1 MNNIEN
7 FFNYFAG
14 GGVTITM
21 TVMVMVVVLVFI
33 LMMMYLP
40 VLTRKIFPKFGYA
53 KYANYLPFDTV
64 YNDNSLSMTDG
75 SLVRVYRVAGLQTSL
90 QDDKT
95 KEKFLDLRAQLFN
108 QIRDPNVV
116 LRFYMIRDAADDNAK
131 YEFNQQTLQRIYDKW
146 KGQGLK
152 IFLNNYYIV
161 LSVAGNDARAKLNQ
175 YGNYV
180 ESILAAYKPKVLR
193 NDNLDNM
200 ATFIARILSPIS
212 KPVIKRAD
220 NNIANLTTVDDVE
233 FLKDGLVRYISG
245 ANQSFAAMLSF
256 KMSPDYLDEEF
267 FDTVSTIQTEMISMN
282 GFRIMGAA
290 DIQSTFRQK
299 RAVVDEKKQDST
311 EEQIFQAEG
320 AMDENVSGNQSLVN
334 YYPLFILFGK
344 TKEELKKYVDEFR
357 KIAASFGIAP
367 VVETFASK
375 VSWFAQIPGFD
386 VFPRSFKL
394 LSKTAAISIP
404 MSSQPRGIENSDW
417 GQGPLVVFPTAQGT
431 PYQFQFHVSDKP
443 AAVGHTLTIGP
454 TGGGKTTLF
463 SFLIAQSLR
472 HQKLKAFFFDR
483 NKGAEIFT
491 LAVGGKYITM
501 NGKEKNTASN
511 KVEESFLTHLNPL
524 KMPDSAAN
532 RAFLRRWFA
541 IISNQNDTQSADEI
555 ARAVSVNFDYL
566 ADKDRLLK
574 NLWESCF
581 SASGNM
587 RGALKKWID
596 PLQYGD
602 MFNEASDTLD
612 LNSRLTTFDFTDILQ
627 DEVLSPAVISYI
639 LHRINNITVSG
650 GNPSL
655 IMIDETAPMLENK
668 MFRDNFITGL
678 QEGRKNRQAY
688 MVAFQRANVLD
699 KLGIGDVVRG
709 QAQTVLFF
717 RNPAAD
723 ARDYEHWNLN
733 PLEMAF
739 IQGKAYPN
747 LKRAVL
753 LSRPVNGESVIL
765 NTELG
770 GLGNLLRLFESG
782 RSSVL
787 LAEELYKMYGS
798 NFVNEYLK
806 KQSALD

>member
-1 MNNIEN
+1 MMNNLN
-7 FFNYFAG
+7 DFFEYFAG
-14 GGVTITM
+14 GGFQITL
-21 TVMVMVVVLVFI
+21 TVLVVAVILVFLV
-33 LMMMYLP
+33 LMMYVP

-53 KYANYLPFDTV
+53 KYSNYLPFGTV
-64 YNDNSLSMTDG
+64 FNDNSMQLTDG
-75 SLVRVYRVAGLQTSL
+75 SLIRVYRVAGLQTSM
-90 QDDKT
+90 QDDAT

-116 LRFYMIRDAADDNAK
+116 LRFYMVRDAADENTN
-131 YEFNQQTLQRIYDKW
+131 YEFDQPTLQRIYDKW
-146 KGQGLK
+146 RGQGLK

-161 LSVAGNDARAKLNQ
+161 LSVGGTDARAKLNQ
-175 YGNYV
+175 YGNYI
-180 ESILAAYKPKVLR
+180 ESILAAYKPQVLK
-193 NDNLDNM
+193 NDSPDNM
-200 ATFIARILSPIS
+200 ARFFGRILSPIS
-212 KPVIKRAD
+212 KPAPKRAD
-220 NNIANLTTVDDVE
+220 NNIAKLTTVDDVE
-233 FLKDGLVRYISG
+233 FLRDGIVRYVSG
-245 ANQSFAAMLSF
+245 GNQSFAACVSF
-256 KMSPDYLDEEF
+256 KISPDYLDEEF
-267 FDTVSTIQTEMISMN
+267 FDTVSTIQTEMICMN
-282 GFRIMGAA
+282 GFHIMGAA
-290 DIQSTFRQK
+290 DVESTIRQK
-299 RAVVDEKKQDST
+299 RSTADDERRDST
-311 EEQIFQAEG
+311 ETQISEAQV
-320 AMDENVSGNQSLVN
+320 AMDENLSGNQSLVD
-334 YYPLFILFGK
+334 YYPLFVLFGASR
-344 TKEELKKYVDEFR
+344 EELQKYVDEFK
-357 KIAASFGIAP
+357 KISAQFGISP
-367 VVETFASK
+367 VVETFAAK

-394 LSKTAAISIP
+394 LSRAAAISIP
-404 MSSQPRGIENSDW
+404 MSTQPRGVENSDW
-417 GQGPLVVFPTAQGT
+417 GPGPLVVFPTAQGT

-472 HQKLKAFFFDR
+472 HPKLKAFFFDR

-491 LAVGGKYITM
+491 LSVGGKYITM
-501 NGKEKNTASN
+501 QGKEKNSDPMAQ
-511 KVEESFLTHLNPL
+511 SFLTRLNPL
-524 KMPDSAAN
+524 KMPDTATN

-541 IISNQNDTQSADEI
+541 IISGQSDAASADEI

-566 ADKDRLLK
+566 SDKDRLLK

-581 SASGNM
+581 SSSGNM
-587 RGALKKWID
+587 RSALKKWVD

-612 LNSRLTTFDFTDILQ
+612 LHSRLTTFDFTDILQ

-699 KLGIGDVVRG
+699 KLGVGDVVRG
-709 QAQTVLFF
+709 QAQTVMFF

-723 ARDYEHWNLN
+723 ASDYAHWNLN

-787 LAEELYKMYGS
+787 LAEELYKMYGN

-806 KQSALD
+806 KQGAAD

>member
-1 MNNIEN
+1 MNTING
-7 FFNYFAG
+7 FFDYFAG
-14 GGVTITM
+14 SGFPITLTIL
-21 TVMVMVVVLVFI
+21 VMVVLFVFI
-33 LMMMYLP
+33 VLMMFVP
-40 VLTRKIFPKFGYA
+40 TLTRRIFPHFGYA
-53 KYANYLPFDTV
+53 KYSNYLPFGTV
-64 YNDNSLSMTDG
+64 YNDNSMSLTDG
-75 SLVRVYRVAGLQTSL
+75 GLVRAYRVAGVQTSM
-90 QDDKT
+90 QDDAT
-95 KEKFLDLRAQLFN
+95 KEKFLELRAQLFN

-116 LRFYMIRDAADDNAK
+116 LRFYMVRDAADENTD
-131 YEFNQQTLQRIYDKW
+131 YEFDQPTLQSIYNKW
-146 KGQGLK
+146 RGQGLK
-152 IFLNNYYIV
+152 IFLNSYYITI
-161 LSVAGNDARAKLNQ
+161 SVYGPNARERLNQ
-175 YGNYV
+175 YGNYI
-180 ESILAAYKPKVLR
+180 ESILAAYRPQVLR
-193 NDNLDNM
+193 NDSSDNM
-200 ATFIARILSPIS
+200 ARFFGRILSPIS
-212 KPVIKRAD
+212 KPAPMRAD
-220 NNIANLTTVDDVE
+220 NNIANLTTVDDIE
-233 FLKDGLVRYISG
+233 FLRDGIVRYISG
-245 ANQSFAAMLSF
+245 GNQSFAACVSF
-256 KMSPDYLDEEF
+256 KISPDYLDEEF

-282 GFRIMGAA
+282 GFRIMGNA
-290 DIQSTFRQK
+290 DIESTIRQ
-299 RAVVDEKKQDST
+299 RRSTADENTTST
-311 EEQIFQAEG
+311 EEQISSAQS
-320 AMDENVSGNQSLVN
+320 AMDENISGNQSLIN
-334 YYPLFILFGK
+334 YYPLFVIFGATREDLQK
-344 TKEELKKYVDEFR
+344 SVAEFK
-357 KIAASFGIAP
+357 KIAAQFGISP
-367 VVETFASK
+367 IVETFASQ

-386 VFPRSFKL
+386 TFPRSFKL
-394 LSKTAAISIP
+394 LSRAAAISIP
-404 MSSQPRGIENSDW
+404 MSTQPRGVENSDW
-417 GQGPLVVFPTAQGT
+417 GPGPLVVFPTAQGT

-443 AAVGHTLTIGP
+443 AAVAHTLTIGP

-472 HQKLKAFFFDR
+472 HPKLKAFFFDR

-501 NGKEKNTASN
+501 QGKEKNTDPMAQN
-511 KVEESFLTHLNPL
+511 FLTRLNPL
-524 KMPDSAAN
+524 KMPDTAAN

-541 IISNQNDTQSADEI
+541 IISGQNDAASADEI

-566 ADKDRLLK
+566 SDQDKLLK

-581 SASGNM
+581 SSSGNM
-587 RGALKKWID
+587 RPALKKWID

-602 MFNEASDTLD
+602 MFNDTSDTLD
-612 LNSRLTTFDFTDILQ
+612 LQARLTTFDFTDILQ
-627 DEVLSPAVISYI
+627 DETLAPAVISYI

-668 MFRDNFITGL
+668 MFRDSFIAGL

-688 MVAFQRANVLD
+688 MAAFQRANVLD

-723 ARDYEHWNLN
+723 SNDYAHWNLN

-747 LKRAVL
+747 LKRALL
-753 LSRPVNGESVIL
+753 LSRPVTGESVIL

-787 LAEELYKMYGS
+787 LAEELYKMYGN

-806 KQSALD
+806 KQGAAE

>member
-1 MNNIEN
+1 MIEWDR
-7 FFNYFAG
+7 FFDYFAG
-14 GGVTITM
+14 SGF
-21 TVMVMVVVLVFI
+21 VVSLAVIVIAVLFLFVFMLI
-33 LMMMYLP
+33 YVP
-40 VLTRKIFPKFGYA
+40 TLTKKIFPRFGYA
-53 KYANYLPFDTV
+53 RYSAYLPFKSV
-64 YNDNSLSMTDG
+64 QKNNSMQLTSG
-75 SLVRVYRVAGLQTSL
+75 GLVRVYRVAGVQTSM
-90 QDDKT
+90 QDEQT
-95 KEKFLDLRAQLFN
+95 KAKFLDLRTHLFN
-108 QIRDPNVV
+108 QINDPYAI
-116 LRFYMIRDAADDNAK
+116 LRFYTIRDAADENTD
-131 YEFNQQTLQRIYDKW
+131 YEFGQPVLQRIYDKW
-146 KGQGLK
+146 QSQGLK
-152 IFLNNYYIV
+152 IFLNNFYIV
-161 LSVAGNDARAKLNQ
+161 LSVYGPDAQAKLDQ
-175 YGNYV
+175 YGNYI
-180 ESILAAYKPKVLR
+180 ESILAAYKPQLLK
-193 NDNLDNM
+193 NDSKDNM
-200 ATFIARILSPIS
+200 ARFLGRILSPIT
-212 KPVIKRAD
+212 KPAPKYAD
-220 NNIANLTTVDDVE
+220 DNIANMVTVDDVE
-233 FLKDGLVRYISG
+233 FMKDGIVRYSSG
-245 ANQSFAAMLSF
+245 AQQSFAAMLSF
-256 KMSPDYLDEEF
+256 KTAPDYLDEEF
-267 FDTVSTIQTEMISMN
+267 FDTVSTIQTEMICMN
-282 GFRIMGAA
+282 AFRIMGAS
-290 DIQSTFRQK
+290 DVESTIRQR
-299 RAVVDEKKQDST
+299 RATADEKKAST
-311 EEQIFQAEG
+311 EEQISVMQT
-320 AMDENVSGNQSLVN
+320 AMDENISGNQTLVN
-334 YYPLFILFGK
+334 YYPLFVLFGATRDDLQK
-344 TKEELKKYVDEFR
+344 SIDEFK
-357 KIAASFGIAP
+357 KIAASFGVPPI
-367 VVETFASK
+367 VETFASK

-386 VFPRSFKL
+386 VFPRTFKM
-394 LSKTAAISIP
+394 LSRTAAISIT
-404 MSSQPRGIENSDW
+404 MSSQPRGVENSDW
-417 GQGPLVVFPTAQGT
+417 GPGPLVVFPTAQGT

-443 AAVGHTLTIGP
+443 VAVGHTMTIGP

-472 HQKLKAFFFDR
+472 HKKLKAFFFDR

-491 LAVGGKYITM
+491 LAVGGKYVTM
-501 NGKEKNTASN
+501 QGKEKKEDAI
-511 KVEESFLTHLNPL
+511 EQSFLARLNPL

-541 IISNQNDTQSADEI
+541 IISGQTDTQSADEI

-566 ADKDRLLK
+566 SDKDRLLK

-581 SASGNM
+581 SSNGNM
-587 RGALKKWID
+587 RPALKKWVD

-602 MFNEASDTLD
+602 MFNDVSDTLD
-612 LNSRLTTFDFTDILQ
+612 LHSRLTTFDFTDILQ

-668 MFRDNFITGL
+668 MFRDNFIAGL

-723 ARDYEHWNLN
+723 AKDYANWNLN

-770 GLGNLLRLFESG
+770 GLGNMLRLFESG

-787 LAEELYKMYGS
+787 LAEELYSMYGTE
-798 NFVNEYLK
+798 FVDQYLK
-806 KQSALD
+806 KQGALD

>member
-1 MNNIEN
+1 MMNIKD
-7 FFNYFAG
+7 FFEYFAG
-14 GGVTITM
+14 SGFPLTLTI
-21 TVMVMVVVLVFI
+21 MVMSVIFVFI
-33 LMMMYLP
+33 MLLIYVP
-40 VLTRKIFPKFGYA
+40 TLTRKIFPRFGYA
-53 KYANYLPFDTV
+53 KYASYLPFQTV
-64 YNDNSLSMTDG
+64 YNDNSMSLTDG
-75 SLVRVYRVAGLQTSL
+75 SLIRVYRVSGLQTSM

-116 LRFYMIRDAADDNAK
+116 MRFYMVRDAADENTD
-131 YEFNQQTLQRIYDKW
+131 YEFHQATLQKIYNKW
-146 KGQGLK
+146 RGQGLK
-152 IFLNNYYIV
+152 IFLNSYYIV
-161 LSVAGNDARAKLNQ
+161 LSVSGNDARAKLNQ
-175 YGNYV
+175 YGNYI
-180 ESILAAYKPKVLR
+180 ESILAAYKPTVLKNNSR
-193 NDNLDNM
+193 DNM
-200 ATFIARILSPIS
+200 ARFFGRILSPIS
-212 KPVIKRAD
+212 KPEPKFAD
-220 NNIANLTTVDDVE
+220 NNIAALTTVDDVD
-233 FLKDGLVRYISG
+233 FLKNGLVRYTSG
-245 ANQSFAAMLSF
+245 GNQSFAAMISF
-256 KMSPDYLDEEF
+256 KISPDYLDEEF
-267 FDTVSTIQTEMISMN
+267 FDTVSTIQTEMICMN
-282 GFRIMGAA
+282 AFHIMGNAQVETA
-290 DIQSTFRQK
+290 IKQRLSTVK
-299 RAVVDEKKQDST
+299 DETNST
-311 EEQIFQAEG
+311 EEQISQAQSV
-320 AMDENVSGNQSLVN
+320 MDENVSGNQTMVN
-334 YYPLFILFGK
+334 YYPLFVIFGA
-344 TKEELKKYVDEFR
+344 TQQDLEKYIDEFK
-357 KIAASFGIAP
+357 KISASFGISP
-367 VVETFASK
+367 IVETFASQ

-394 LSKTAAISIP
+394 LSRAAAVTIP
-404 MSSQPRGIENSDW
+404 MSTQPRGVENSDW

-443 AAVGHTLTIGP
+443 AAVAHTLTIGP

-472 HQKLKAFFFDR
+472 HPKLKAFFFDR

-491 LAVGGKYITM
+491 LATGGKYITM
-501 NGKEKNTASN
+501 QGKEKSTSAN
-511 KVEESFLTHLNPL
+511 KVEQSFLTHLNPL
-524 KMPDSAAN
+524 KMPDSVAN
-532 RAFLRRWFA
+532 RAFLRRWFS
-541 IISNQNDTQSADEI
+541 IISGQNDAISADEI

-566 ADKDRLLK
+566 SDNDRLLK

-581 SASGNM
+581 SSSGNM
-587 RGALKKWID
+587 RSALKKWVD

-602 MFNEASDTLD
+602 IFNETSDTLD
-612 LNSRLTTFDFTDILQ
+612 LQSRLTTFDFTEILQ
-627 DEVLSPAVISYI
+627 DEVLAPAVISYI

-668 MFRDNFITGL
+668 MFRDNFIAGL

-688 MVAFQRANVLD
+688 MAAFQRANVLD

-723 ARDYEHWNLN
+723 ANDYAHWNLN

-747 LKRAVL
+747 LKRALL
-753 LSRPVNGESVIL
+753 LSRPVTGESVIL

-787 LAEELYKMYGS
+787 LAEELYKMYGN
-798 NFVNEYLK
+798 NFVDEYLK
-806 KQSALD
+806 KQGSFE

>member
-1 MNNIEN
+1 MMNKLND
-7 FFNYFAG
+7 FFEYFAG
-14 GGVTITM
+14 GGFQITL
-21 TVMVMVVVLVFI
+21 TVLVVAVILVFLV
-33 LMMMYLP
+33 LMMYVP

-53 KYANYLPFDTV
+53 KYSNYLPFGTV
-64 YNDNSLSMTDG
+64 FNDNSMQLTDG
-75 SLVRVYRVAGLQTSL
+75 SLIRVYRVAGLQTSM
-90 QDDKT
+90 QDDAT

-116 LRFYMIRDAADDNAK
+116 LRFYMVRDAADENTN
-131 YEFNQQTLQRIYDKW
+131 YEFDQPTLQRIYDKW
-146 KGQGLK
+146 RGQGLK

-161 LSVAGNDARAKLNQ
+161 LSVGGTDARAKLNQ
-175 YGNYV
+175 YGNYI
-180 ESILAAYKPKVLR
+180 ESILAAYKPQVLK
-193 NDNLDNM
+193 NDSPDNM
-200 ATFIARILSPIS
+200 ARFFGRILSPIS
-212 KPVIKRAD
+212 KPVPKRAD
-220 NNIANLTTVDDVE
+220 NNIAKLTTVDDVE
-233 FLKDGLVRYISG
+233 FLRDGIVRYVSG
-245 ANQSFAAMLSF
+245 GNQSFAACVSF
-256 KMSPDYLDEEF
+256 KISPDYLDEEF
-267 FDTVSTIQTEMISMN
+267 FDTVSTIQTEMICMN
-282 GFRIMGAA
+282 GFHIMGAA
-290 DIQSTFRQK
+290 DVESTIRQK
-299 RAVVDEKKQDST
+299 RSTADDERRDST
-311 EEQIFQAEG
+311 ETQISEAQV
-320 AMDENVSGNQSLVN
+320 AMDENLSGNQSLVD
-334 YYPLFILFGK
+334 YYPLFVLFGASR
-344 TKEELKKYVDEFR
+344 EELQKYVDEFK
-357 KIAASFGIAP
+357 KIAAQFGISP
-367 VVETFASK
+367 VVETFAAK

-394 LSKTAAISIP
+394 LSRAAAISIP
-404 MSSQPRGIENSDW
+404 MSTQPRGVENSDW
-417 GQGPLVVFPTAQGT
+417 GPGPLVVFPTAQGT

-472 HQKLKAFFFDR
+472 HPKLKAFFFDR

-491 LAVGGKYITM
+491 LSVGGKYITM
-501 NGKEKNTASN
+501 QGKEKNSDPMAQ
-511 KVEESFLTHLNPL
+511 SFLTRLNPL
-524 KMPDSAAN
+524 KMPDTATN

-541 IISNQNDTQSADEI
+541 IISGQSDAASADEI

-566 ADKDRLLK
+566 SDKDRLLK

-581 SASGNM
+581 SSSGNM
-587 RGALKKWID
+587 RSALKKWVD

-612 LNSRLTTFDFTDILQ
+612 LHSRLTTFDFTDILQ

-699 KLGIGDVVRG
+699 KLGVGDVVRG
-709 QAQTVLFF
+709 QAQTVMFF

-723 ARDYEHWNLN
+723 ASDYAHWNLN

-787 LAEELYKMYGS
+787 LAEELYKMYGN

-806 KQSALD
+806 KQGAAD

>member
-1 MNNIEN
+1 MNG
-7 FFNYFAG
+7 FFEYFAG
-14 GGVTITM
+14 SGFPITTIIL
-21 TVMVMVVVLVFI
+21 VMAVVFIFVVL
-33 LMMMYLP
+33 MMYMP
-40 VLTRKIFPKFGYA
+40 VLTRYIFPQFGY
-53 KYANYLPFDTV
+53 KRYSRYLPFKTV
-64 YNDNSLSMTDG
+64 YTDNSLELSDR
-75 SLVRVYRVAGLQTSL
+75 SLLRVYHVSGVQTSM
-90 QDDKT
+90 QDAST
-95 KEKFLDLRAQLFN
+95 REKFLELRAQLFN

-116 LRFYMIRDAADDNAK
+116 MRFFMTRDAAGENTD
-131 YEFNQQTLQRIYDKW
+131 YEFDQPVLQKIYDKW
-146 KGQGLK
+146 RAQGLR
-152 IFLNNYYIV
+152 IFTNNYYIV
-161 LSVAGNDARAKLNQ
+161 LQVSGASARDKLNQ
-175 YGNYV
+175 YGNYL
-180 ESILAAYKPKVLR
+180 ESILAAYQPKLLK
-193 NDNLDNM
+193 NDSAQNM
-200 ATFIARILSPIS
+200 AKFFGRILSPIT
-212 KPVIKRAD
+212 KPSPAVCD
-220 NNIANLTTVDDVE
+220 NNIADLTTVDDVE
-233 FLKDGLVRYISG
+233 FLPDGVVRYISG
-245 ANQSFAAMLSF
+245 GTQSFAAMLSF
-256 KMSPDYLDEEF
+256 RVSPDYLDEEF
-267 FDTVSTIQTEMISMN
+267 FNTVSTIQTEMICMN
-282 GFRIMGAA
+282 AFRVMGAA
-290 DIQSTFRQK
+290 DVEATLRQRQSSADENEVSTIQ
-299 RAVVDEKKQDST
+299 
-311 EEQIFQAEG
+311 QISDAQN
-320 AMDENVSGNQSLVN
+320 AMDENVTGNQSLVN
-334 YYPLFILFGK
+334 YYPLFIVFGK
-344 TKEELKKYVDEFR
+344 SRDELNKYVDEFK
-357 KIAASFGIAP
+357 KISASFGISP
-367 VVETFASK
+367 ICETYAAR

-394 LSKTAAISIP
+394 LSRTAAISIP
-404 MSSQPRGIENSDW
+404 MSTQPRGVANSDW
-417 GQGPLVVFPTAQGT
+417 GPGPLVVFPTAQGT

-443 AAVGHTLTIGP
+443 AAVAHTLTIGP

-472 HQKLKAFFFDR
+472 HPKLKAFFFDR

-491 LAVGGKYITM
+491 LSVGGKYITM
-501 NGKEKNTASN
+501 QGKEKNAIEN
-511 KVEESFLTHLNPL
+511 SFLTHLNPL

-541 IISNQNDTQSADEI
+541 IITGQSDAYSADEI

-566 ADKDRLLK
+566 PEQDRILK
-574 NLWESCF
+574 NLWKSCF
-581 SASGNM
+581 SSNGNM
-587 RGALKKWID
+587 RSALKKWID

-602 MFNEASDTLD
+602 IFNETSDTLD
-612 LNSRLTTFDFTDILQ
+612 LQSRLTTFDFTEILQ
-627 DEVLSPAVISYI
+627 DETLAPAVISYI

-723 ARDYEHWNLN
+723 ESDYQYWNLN

-753 LSRPVNGESVIL
+753 LSRPVTGESVIL

-787 LAEELYKMYGS
+787 LAEELYKQYGN
-798 NFVNEYLK
+798 NFVSEYLK
-806 KQSALD
+806 KQGADE

>member
-1 MNNIEN
+1 MMNNLN
-7 FFNYFAG
+7 DFFEYFAG
-14 GGVTITM
+14 GGFQITL
-21 TVMVMVVVLVFI
+21 TVLVVAVILVFLV
-33 LMMMYLP
+33 LMMYVP

-53 KYANYLPFDTV
+53 KYSNYLPFGTV
-64 YNDNSLSMTDG
+64 FNDNSMQLTDG
-75 SLVRVYRVAGLQTSL
+75 SLIRVYRVAGLQTSM
-90 QDDKT
+90 QDDAT

-116 LRFYMIRDAADDNAK
+116 LRFYMVRDAADENTN
-131 YEFNQQTLQRIYDKW
+131 YEFDQPTLQRIYDKW
-146 KGQGLK
+146 RGQGLK

-161 LSVAGNDARAKLNQ
+161 LSVGGTDARAKLNQ
-175 YGNYV
+175 YGNYI
-180 ESILAAYKPKVLR
+180 ESILAAYKPQVLK
-193 NDNLDNM
+193 NDSADNM
-200 ATFIARILSPIS
+200 ARFFGRILSPIS
-212 KPVIKRAD
+212 KPVPKRAD
-220 NNIANLTTVDDVE
+220 NNIAKLTTVDDVE
-233 FLKDGLVRYISG
+233 FLRDGIVRYVSG
-245 ANQSFAAMLSF
+245 GNQSFAACVSF
-256 KMSPDYLDEEF
+256 KISPDYLDEEF
-267 FDTVSTIQTEMISMN
+267 FDTVSTIQTEMICMN
-282 GFRIMGAA
+282 GFHIMGAA
-290 DIQSTFRQK
+290 DVESTIRQK
-299 RAVVDEKKQDST
+299 RSTTDEEKAQST
-311 EEQIFQAEG
+311 ETQISEAQV
-320 AMDENVSGNQSLVN
+320 AMDENLSGNQSLVD
-334 YYPLFILFGK
+334 YYPLFVLFGASR
-344 TKEELKKYVDEFR
+344 EELQKYVDEFK
-357 KIAASFGIAP
+357 KIAAQFGISP
-367 VVETFASK
+367 VVETFAAK

-394 LSKTAAISIP
+394 LSRAAAISIP
-404 MSSQPRGIENSDW
+404 MSTQPRGVENSDW
-417 GQGPLVVFPTAQGT
+417 GPGPLVVFPTAQGT

-472 HQKLKAFFFDR
+472 HPKLKAFFFDR

-501 NGKEKNTASN
+501 QGKEKNSDPMAQ
-511 KVEESFLTHLNPL
+511 SFLTRLNPL
-524 KMPDSAAN
+524 KMPDTATN

-541 IISNQNDTQSADEI
+541 IISGQSDATSADEI

-566 ADKDRLLK
+566 SDKDRLLK

-581 SASGNM
+581 SSSGNM
-587 RGALKKWID
+587 RSALKKWVD

-612 LNSRLTTFDFTDILQ
+612 LHSRLTTFDFTDILQ

-699 KLGIGDVVRG
+699 KLGVGDVVRG
-709 QAQTVLFF
+709 QAQTVMFF

-723 ARDYEHWNLN
+723 ASDYAHWNLN

-787 LAEELYKMYGS
+787 LAEELYKMYGN

-806 KQSALD
+806 KQGAAD

>member
-1 MNNIEN
+1 MNG
-7 FFNYFAG
+7 FFEHFAG
-14 GGVTITM
+14 GEFPLTATI
-21 TVMVMVVVLVFI
+21 MVMAVIFVFI
-33 LMMMYLP
+33 VLMMYIP
-40 VLTRKIFPKFGYA
+40 VLTRRIFPKFGYTR
-53 KYANYLPFDTV
+53 YSQYLPFNTV
-64 YNDNSLSMTDG
+64 YTDNSMTLTDG
-75 SLVRVYRVAGLQTSL
+75 SIIRVYRVSGVQTSM
-90 QDDKT
+90 QDDDT
-95 KEKFLDLRAQLFN
+95 REKFLDLRAQLFN

-116 LRFYMIRDAADDNAK
+116 LRFYTVRDAVGENTN
-131 YEFNQQTLQRIYDKW
+131 YEFDQPVLQQIYNKW
-146 KGQGLK
+146 RAQGLR
-152 IFLNNYYIV
+152 IFTNNYYIV
-161 LSVAGNDARAKLNQ
+161 LSVGGANARDKLNQ
-175 YGNYV
+175 YGNYI
-180 ESILAAYKPKVLR
+180 ESVLAAYRPRVLR
-193 NDNLDNM
+193 NDSPDNM
-200 ATFIARILSPIS
+200 ARFFGRILSPIT
-212 KPVIKRAD
+212 KPAPAVCDQSIGDVA
-220 NNIANLTTVDDVE
+220 TVDDVD
-233 FLKDGLVRYISG
+233 FMRNGIIRYIG
-245 ANQSFAAMLSF
+245 DGRQSFAAAISF
-256 KMSPDYLDEEF
+256 KMSPDYLDEDF
-267 FDTVSTIQTEMISMN
+267 FNAVYTIQTEMICMN
-282 GFRIMGAA
+282 AFRIMGAA
-290 DIQSTFRQK
+290 DVEAALRQR
-299 RAVVDEKKQDST
+299 RATADEKT
-311 EEQIFQAEG
+311 ETATEQISAAES
-320 AMDENVSGNQSLVN
+320 AMDENISGNQNLVN
-334 YYPLFILFGK
+334 YYPLFLIFGA
-344 TKEELKKYVDEFR
+344 TVEELEKYIDEFN
-357 KIAASFGIAP
+357 KVAASFGVSPI
-367 VVETFASK
+367 VESFASK

-386 VFPRSFKL
+386 VFPRSFKM
-394 LSKTAAISIP
+394 LSRTAAVSIP
-404 MSSQPRGIENSDW
+404 MSSTPRGVANSDW
-417 GQGPLVVFPTAQGT
+417 GPGPLVIFPTAQGT

-443 AAVGHTLTIGP
+443 AAVAHTLTIGP

-491 LAVGGKYITM
+491 LAVGGKYVTM
-501 NGKEKNTASN
+501 MGKDKNN
-511 KVEESFLTHLNPL
+511 KVEDSFLTHLNPL
-524 KMPDSAAN
+524 KMPDTAAN

-541 IISNQNDTQSADEI
+541 MITGQTDANSADEI

-566 ADKDRLLK
+566 TEHDRLLK

-581 SASGNM
+581 SSAGNM
-587 RGALKKWID
+587 RPALKKWVD

-602 MFNEASDTLD
+602 IFNEDSDTLD
-612 LNSRLTTFDFTDILQ
+612 LNARLTTFDFTDILA
-627 DEVLSPAVISYI
+627 DETLAPAVISYI

-723 ARDYEHWNLN
+723 ASDYQYWNLN

-753 LSRPVNGESVIL
+753 LSRPVTGESVIL

-787 LAEELYKMYGS
+787 LAEELYAKYGN
-798 NFVNEYLK
+798 NFVAEYLK
-806 KQSALD
+806 KQGGGNI

>member
-1 MNNIEN
+1 MNN
-7 FFNYFAG
+7 FFEYFAG
-14 GGVTITM
+14 GEFTIT
-21 TVMVMVVVLVFI
+21 TTIMVMVVVFVFLG
-33 LMMMYLP
+33 LMMYVP
-40 VLTRKIFPKFGYA
+40 ALTRKIFPKFGYA
-53 KYANYLPFDTV
+53 KYANYLPFKTV
-64 YNDNSLSMTDG
+64 FSDNSIELTDG
-75 SLVRVYRVAGLQTSL
+75 ALIRAYRVQGVQTSM

-95 KEKFLDLRAQLFN
+95 KEKFLDLRTQLFN
-108 QIRDPNVV
+108 QIRDPGVT
-116 LRFYMIRDAADDNAK
+116 LRFYTVRDAIDENTN
-131 YEFNQQTLQRIYDKW
+131 YEFDQPTLQRIYDKW
-146 KGQGLK
+146 KSQGLR
-152 IFLNNYYIV
+152 IFLNNYYVVI
-161 LSVAGNDARAKLNQ
+161 SVAGGDARAKLNQ
-175 YGNYV
+175 YGNYI
-180 ESILAAYKPKVLR
+180 ESILAAYKPTVLK
-193 NDNLDNM
+193 NNTPDNM
-200 ATFIARILSPIS
+200 ARFFGRILSPIS
-212 KPVIKRAD
+212 KPQPKTCN
-220 NNIANLTTVDDVE
+220 NNINSLVTVDDVE
-233 FLKDGLVRYISG
+233 FLRDGVIRYVSG
-245 ANQSFAAMLSF
+245 GAQSFSAVLSF
-256 KMSPDYLDEEF
+256 KVSPDYLDEEF
-267 FDTVSTIQTEMISMN
+267 YDSVSTIQTEMICMN
-282 GFRIMGAA
+282 GFGIMGAA
-290 DIQSTFRQK
+290 DVEAVIRQRRST
-299 RAVVDEKKQDST
+299 ADEKVQKST
-311 EEQIFQAEG
+311 EEQIYAVES
-320 AMDENVSGNQSLVN
+320 AMDENISGNQTLVN
-334 YYPLFILFGK
+334 YYPMFLVFGA
-344 TKEELKKYVDEFR
+344 TMEELQKYVAEFK
-357 KIAASFGIAP
+357 KIAASFGISP

-375 VSWFAQIPGFD
+375 VAWFSQIPGFN

-394 LSKTAAISIP
+394 LSRTAAISIP
-404 MSSQPRGIENSDW
+404 MSSTPRGVANSDW
-417 GQGPLVVFPTAQGT
+417 GTGPLVIFPTAQGT

-443 AAVGHTLTIGP
+443 AAVAHTLTIGP

-472 HQKLKAFFFDR
+472 FPKLKAFFFDR

-501 NGKEKNTASN
+501 QGKEKNSDPMAN
-511 KVEESFLTHLNPL
+511 SFQTHLNPL

-532 RAFLRRWFA
+532 RAFLRRWFS
-541 IISNQNDTQSADEI
+541 IITGQNDAKSMDEI

-566 ADKDRLLK
+566 SDRDRMLD

-581 SASGNM
+581 SSAGNM
-587 RGALKKWID
+587 RPALKKWVD
-596 PLQYGD
+596 PLQYGY
-602 MFNEASDTLD
+602 MFNEKEDTLD
-612 LNSRLTTFDFTDILQ
+612 LQSRLTTFDFTEILQ
-627 DEVLSPAVISYI
+627 DETLSPAVISYI
-639 LHRINNITVSG
+639 LHRINTTTVSG

-668 MFRDNFITGL
+668 MFRDNFIAGL

-688 MVAFQRANVLD
+688 MAAFQRANVLD

-770 GLGNLLRLFESG
+770 GLGNMLRLFESG

-787 LAEELYKMYGS
+787 LAEELYKMYGN

-806 KQSALD
+806 KQGAAE

>member
-1 MNNIEN
+1 MMNNLN
-7 FFNYFAG
+7 DFFEYFAG
-14 GGVTITM
+14 GGFQITL
-21 TVMVMVVVLVFI
+21 TVLVVAVILVFLV
-33 LMMMYLP
+33 LMMYVP

-53 KYANYLPFDTV
+53 KYSNYLPFGTV
-64 YNDNSLSMTDG
+64 FNDNSMQLTDG
-75 SLVRVYRVAGLQTSL
+75 SLIRVYRVAGLQTSM
-90 QDDKT
+90 QDDVT

-116 LRFYMIRDAADDNAK
+116 LRFYMVRDAADENTN
-131 YEFNQQTLQRIYDKW
+131 YEFDQPTLQRIYDKW
-146 KGQGLK
+146 RGQGLK

-161 LSVAGNDARAKLNQ
+161 LSVGGTDARAKLNQ
-175 YGNYV
+175 YGNYI
-180 ESILAAYKPKVLR
+180 ESILAAYKPQVLK
-193 NDNLDNM
+193 NDSADNM
-200 ATFIARILSPIS
+200 ARFFGRILSPIS
-212 KPVIKRAD
+212 KPVPKRAD
-220 NNIANLTTVDDVE
+220 NNIAKLTTVDDVE
-233 FLKDGLVRYISG
+233 FLRDGIVRYVSG
-245 ANQSFAAMLSF
+245 GNQSFAACVSF
-256 KMSPDYLDEEF
+256 KISPDYLDEEF
-267 FDTVSTIQTEMISMN
+267 FDTVSTIQTEMICMN
-282 GFRIMGAA
+282 GFHIMGAA
-290 DIQSTFRQK
+290 DVESTIRQK
-299 RAVVDEKKQDST
+299 RSTTDEEKAQST
-311 EEQIFQAEG
+311 ETQISEAEV
-320 AMDENVSGNQSLVN
+320 AMDENLSGNQSLVD
-334 YYPLFILFGK
+334 YYPLFVLFGASR
-344 TKEELKKYVDEFR
+344 EELKKYVDEFK
-357 KIAASFGIAP
+357 KIAAQFGISP
-367 VVETFASK
+367 VVETFAAK

-394 LSKTAAISIP
+394 LSRAAAISIP
-404 MSSQPRGIENSDW
+404 MSTQPRGVENSDW
-417 GQGPLVVFPTAQGT
+417 GPGPLVVFPTAQGT

-472 HQKLKAFFFDR
+472 HPKLKAFFFDR

-491 LAVGGKYITM
+491 LSVGGKYITM
-501 NGKEKNTASN
+501 QGKEKNSDPMAQ
-511 KVEESFLTHLNPL
+511 SFLTRLNPL
-524 KMPDSAAN
+524 KMPDTATN

-541 IISNQNDTQSADEI
+541 IISGQSDAASADEI

-566 ADKDRLLK
+566 SDKDRLLK

-581 SASGNM
+581 SSSGNM
-587 RGALKKWID
+587 RSALKKWVD

-612 LNSRLTTFDFTDILQ
+612 LHSRLTTFDFTDILQ

-699 KLGIGDVVRG
+699 KLGVGDVVRG
-709 QAQTVLFF
+709 QAQTVMFF

-723 ARDYEHWNLN
+723 ASDYAHWNLN

-787 LAEELYKMYGS
+787 LAEELYKMYGN

-806 KQSALD
+806 KQGVAD

>member
-1 MNNIEN
+1 MIEKFSG
-7 FFNYFAG
+7 FFEYFAG
-14 GGVTITM
+14 SGFPITLM
-21 TVMVMVVVLVFI
+21 VLVLAVI
-33 LMMMYLP
+33 LVFLVLIIYIP
-40 VLTRKIFPKFGYA
+40 VLTRKVFPKFGYA
-53 KYANYLPFDTV
+53 KYSSYLPFNKV
-64 YNDNSLSMTDG
+64 YKDDSMQLTDG
-75 SLVRVYRVAGLQTSL
+75 SFIRVYRVSGVQTSM
-90 QDDKT
+90 QDEAT
-95 KEKFLDLRAQLFN
+95 KEKFLDLRTQLFN

-116 LRFYMIRDAADDNAK
+116 MRFYMIRDAADENTN
-131 YEFNQQTLQRIYDKW
+131 YEFDQPTLQRIYDKW
-146 KGQGLK
+146 RGQGLK

-161 LSVAGNDARAKLNQ
+161 LSVGGVDAREKLNQ
-175 YGNYV
+175 YGNHI
-180 ESILAAYKPKVLR
+180 ESILSAYKPVVLK
-193 NDNLDNM
+193 NDSSDNM
-200 ATFIARILSPIS
+200 ARFFGRILSPIS
-212 KPVIKRAD
+212 KPSPKRAD
-220 NNIANLTTVDDVE
+220 NNIAKLTTVDDVE
-233 FLKDGLVRYISG
+233 FLRDGIVRYISG
-245 ANQSFAAMLSF
+245 DEQSFSACLSF
-256 KMSPDYLDEEF
+256 KISPDYLDEEF
-267 FDTVSTIQTEMISMN
+267 FNSVSTIQTEMITMN
-282 GFRIMGAA
+282 GFHIMGAA
-290 DIQSTFRQK
+290 DVESTIRKK
-299 RAVVDEKKQDST
+299 RSTADEERRDST
-311 EEQIFQAEG
+311 ETQISEAQN
-320 AMDENVSGNQSLVN
+320 AMDENLSGNQSLVD
-334 YYPLFILFGK
+334 YYPLFVLFGATREDLQK
-344 TKEELKKYVDEFR
+344 SVDEFK
-357 KIAASFGIAP
+357 KIAAHFGVSP
-367 VVETFASK
+367 VVETFAAK
-375 VSWFAQIPGFD
+375 VSWFAQIPGFN

-394 LSKTAAISIP
+394 LSRAAAISIP
-404 MSSQPRGIENSDW
+404 MSTQPRGVENSDW
-417 GQGPLVVFPTAQGT
+417 GPGPLVVFPTAQGT

-472 HQKLKAFFFDR
+472 HPKLKAFFFDR

-491 LAVGGKYITM
+491 LAIGGKYITM
-501 NGKEKNTASN
+501 QGKEKNSDPMAQ
-511 KVEESFLTHLNPL
+511 SFLTHLNPL
-524 KMPDSAAN
+524 KMPDTAEN

-541 IISNQNDTQSADEI
+541 IVSGQGDVASADEI

-566 ADKDRLLK
+566 SDKDRMLK

-581 SASGNM
+581 SSSGNM
-587 RGALKKWID
+587 RAALKKWVD

-612 LNSRLTTFDFTDILQ
+612 LHSRLTTFDFTDILQ

-668 MFRDNFITGL
+668 MFRDNFIAGL

-699 KLGIGDVVRG
+699 KLGVGDVVRG
-709 QAQTVLFF
+709 QAQTVIFF

-723 ARDYEHWNLN
+723 ASDYAHWNLN

-787 LAEELYKMYGS
+787 LAEELYKSYGN
-798 NFVNEYLK
+798 NFIDEYLK
-806 KQSALD
+806 KQGALD

>member
-1 MNNIEN
+1 MMEN
-7 FFNYFAG
+7 LNDFFEYFAG
-14 GGVTITM
+14 GGFPITL
-21 TVMVMVVVLVFI
+21 VVLVLVSLCLFLV
-33 LMMMYLP
+33 LMMYVP
-40 VLTRKIFPKFGYA
+40 ALTRRVFPKFGYM
-53 KYANYLPFDTV
+53 KYSSYLPFGTV
-64 YNDNSLSMTDG
+64 FNDNSMQLTDG
-75 SLVRVYRVAGLQTSL
+75 SLIRVYHVAGLQTSM
-90 QDDKT
+90 QDDAT

-108 QIRDPNVV
+108 QIRDPSVV
-116 LRFYMIRDAADDNAK
+116 LRFYMVRDAADENTN
-131 YEFNQQTLQRIYDKW
+131 YEFDQPTLQRIYDKW
-146 KGQGLK
+146 RGQGLK
-152 IFLNNYYIV
+152 IFINNYYIV
-161 LSVAGNDARAKLNQ
+161 LSVGGIDARDKLNQ
-175 YGNYV
+175 YGNYI
-180 ESILAAYKPKVLR
+180 ESILAPYRPRVLK
-193 NDNLDNM
+193 NDSPDNM
-200 ATFIARILSPIS
+200 AKFFGRILSPIS
-212 KPVIKRAD
+212 KPAPKRAD
-220 NNIANLTTVDDVE
+220 NNIAKLTTVDDVE
-233 FLKDGLVRYISG
+233 FLRDGLIRYISG
-245 ANQSFAAMLSF
+245 GEQSFASCLSF
-256 KMSPDYLDEEF
+256 KISPDYLDEEF
-267 FDTVSTIQTEMISMN
+267 FDTVSTIQTEMITMN
-282 GFRIMGAA
+282 GFHIMKAA
-290 DIQSTFRQK
+290 DVKNTIRRKRST
-299 RAVVDEKKQDST
+299 AGEEKQEST
-311 EEQIFQAEG
+311 EEQIYSAQY
-320 AMDENVSGNQSLVN
+320 AMDENVSGNQSLVD
-334 YYPLFILFGK
+334 YYPLFILFGA
-344 TKEELKKYVDEFR
+344 TREELQKYIDEFK
-357 KIAASFGIAP
+357 KISAQFGISP

-394 LSKTAAISIP
+394 LSRAAAISVP
-404 MSSQPRGIENSDW
+404 MSSQPRGVENSDW
-417 GQGPLVVFPTAQGT
+417 GPGPLVVFPTAQGT

-472 HQKLKAFFFDR
+472 HPKLKAFFFDR

-491 LAVGGKYITM
+491 LAAGGKYVTM
-501 NGKEKNTASN
+501 HGKEKNTDPM
-511 KVEESFLTHLNPL
+511 EQTFLTHLNPL
-524 KMPDSAAN
+524 KMPDTAAN

-541 IISNQNDTQSADEI
+541 IISGQSDAASADEI

-566 ADKDRLLK
+566 SDKDKLLK

-581 SASGNM
+581 SSSGKM
-587 RGALKKWID
+587 RAALKKWVD

-602 MFNEASDTLD
+602 MFNETADTLD
-612 LNSRLTTFDFTDILQ
+612 LQSRLTTFDFTDILQ

-699 KLGIGDVVRG
+699 KLGVGDVVRG
-709 QAQTVLFF
+709 QAQTVMFF

-723 ARDYEHWNLN
+723 ASDYAHWNLN

-787 LAEELYKMYGS
+787 LAEELYKMYGN

-806 KQSALD
+806 KQGALD

>member
-1 MNNIEN
+1 MMNNLN
-7 FFNYFAG
+7 DFFEYFAG
-14 GGVTITM
+14 GGFQITL
-21 TVMVMVVVLVFI
+21 TVLVVAVILVFLV
-33 LMMMYLP
+33 LMMYVP

-53 KYANYLPFDTV
+53 KYSNYLPFGTV
-64 YNDNSLSMTDG
+64 FNDNSMQLTDG
-75 SLVRVYRVAGLQTSL
+75 SLIRVYRVAGLQTSM
-90 QDDKT
+90 QDDAT

-116 LRFYMIRDAADDNAK
+116 LRFYMVRDAADENTN
-131 YEFNQQTLQRIYDKW
+131 YEFDQPTLQRIYDKW
-146 KGQGLK
+146 RGQGLK

-161 LSVAGNDARAKLNQ
+161 LSVGGTDARAKLNQ
-175 YGNYV
+175 YGNYI
-180 ESILAAYKPKVLR
+180 ESILAAYKPQVLK
-193 NDNLDNM
+193 NDSPDNM
-200 ATFIARILSPIS
+200 ARFFGRILSPIS
-212 KPVIKRAD
+212 KPAPKRAD
-220 NNIANLTTVDDVE
+220 NNIAKLTTVDDVE
-233 FLKDGLVRYISG
+233 FLRDGIVRYVSG
-245 ANQSFAAMLSF
+245 GNQSFAACVSF
-256 KMSPDYLDEEF
+256 KISPDYLDEEF
-267 FDTVSTIQTEMISMN
+267 FDTVSTIQTEMICMN
-282 GFRIMGAA
+282 GLHIMGAA
-290 DIQSTFRQK
+290 DVESTIRQK
-299 RAVVDEKKQDST
+299 RSTADEERRDST
-311 EEQIFQAEG
+311 ETQISEAQS
-320 AMDENVSGNQSLVN
+320 AMDENLSGNQSLVD
-334 YYPLFILFGK
+334 YYPLFVLFGASR
-344 TKEELKKYVDEFR
+344 EELQKYVDEFK
-357 KIAASFGIAP
+357 KIAAQFGISP
-367 VVETFASK
+367 VVETFAAK

-394 LSKTAAISIP
+394 LSRAAAISIP
-404 MSSQPRGIENSDW
+404 MSTQPRGVENSDW
-417 GQGPLVVFPTAQGT
+417 GPGPLVVFPTAQGT

-472 HQKLKAFFFDR
+472 HPKLKAFFFDR

-491 LAVGGKYITM
+491 LSVGGKYITM
-501 NGKEKNTASN
+501 QGKEKNSDPMAQ
-511 KVEESFLTHLNPL
+511 SFLTRLNPL
-524 KMPDSAAN
+524 KMPDTATN

-541 IISNQNDTQSADEI
+541 IISGQSDAASADEI

-566 ADKDRLLK
+566 SDKDRLLK
-574 NLWESCF
+574 NLWKSCF
-581 SASGNM
+581 SSSGNM
-587 RGALKKWID
+587 RSALKKWVD

-612 LNSRLTTFDFTDILQ
+612 LHSRLTTFDFTDILQ

-699 KLGIGDVVRG
+699 KLGVGDVVRG
-709 QAQTVLFF
+709 QAQTVMFF

-723 ARDYEHWNLN
+723 ASDYAHWNLN

-787 LAEELYKMYGS
+787 LAEELYKMYGN

-806 KQSALD
+806 KQGAAD

>member
-1 MNNIEN
+1 MMNNLN
-7 FFNYFAG
+7 DFFEYFAG
-14 GGVTITM
+14 GGFQITL
-21 TVMVMVVVLVFI
+21 TVLVVAVILVFLV
-33 LMMMYLP
+33 LMMYVP

-53 KYANYLPFDTV
+53 KYSNYLPFGTV
-64 YNDNSLSMTDG
+64 FNDNSMQLTDG
-75 SLVRVYRVAGLQTSL
+75 SLIRVYRVAGLQTSM
-90 QDDKT
+90 QDDAT

-116 LRFYMIRDAADDNAK
+116 LRFYMVRDAADENTN
-131 YEFNQQTLQRIYDKW
+131 YEFDQPTLQRIYDKW
-146 KGQGLK
+146 RGQGLK

-161 LSVAGNDARAKLNQ
+161 LSVGGTDARAKLNQ
-175 YGNYV
+175 YGNYI
-180 ESILAAYKPKVLR
+180 ESILAAYKPQVLK
-193 NDNLDNM
+193 NDSADNM
-200 ATFIARILSPIS
+200 ARFFGRILSPIS
-212 KPVIKRAD
+212 KPVPKRAD
-220 NNIANLTTVDDVE
+220 NNIAKLTTVDDVE
-233 FLKDGLVRYISG
+233 FLRDGIVRYVSG
-245 ANQSFAAMLSF
+245 GNQSFAACVSF
-256 KMSPDYLDEEF
+256 KISPDYLDEEF
-267 FDTVSTIQTEMISMN
+267 FDTVSTIQTEMICMN
-282 GFRIMGAA
+282 GFHIMGAA
-290 DIQSTFRQK
+290 DVESTIRQK
-299 RAVVDEKKQDST
+299 RSTTDEEKAQST
-311 EEQIFQAEG
+311 ETQISEAQV
-320 AMDENVSGNQSLVN
+320 AMDENLSGNQSLVD
-334 YYPLFILFGK
+334 YYPLFVLFGASR
-344 TKEELKKYVDEFR
+344 EELQKYVDEFK
-357 KIAASFGIAP
+357 KIAAQFGISP
-367 VVETFASK
+367 VVETFAAK

-394 LSKTAAISIP
+394 LSRAAAISIP
-404 MSSQPRGIENSDW
+404 MSTQPRGVENSDW
-417 GQGPLVVFPTAQGT
+417 GPGPLVVFPTAQGT

-472 HQKLKAFFFDR
+472 HPKLKAFFFDR

-491 LAVGGKYITM
+491 LSVGGKYITM
-501 NGKEKNTASN
+501 QGKEKNSDPMAQ
-511 KVEESFLTHLNPL
+511 SFLTRLNPL
-524 KMPDSAAN
+524 KMPDTATN

-541 IISNQNDTQSADEI
+541 IISGQSDAASADEI

-566 ADKDRLLK
+566 SDKDRLLK

-581 SASGNM
+581 SSSGNM
-587 RGALKKWID
+587 RSALKKWVD

-612 LNSRLTTFDFTDILQ
+612 LHSRLTTFDFTDILQ

-699 KLGIGDVVRG
+699 KLGVGDVVRG
-709 QAQTVLFF
+709 QAQTVMFF

-723 ARDYEHWNLN
+723 ASDYAHWNLN

-787 LAEELYKMYGS
+787 LAEELYKMYGN

-806 KQSALD
+806 KQGVAD

>member
-1 MNNIEN
+1 MMNNLN
-7 FFNYFAG
+7 DFFEYFAG
-14 GGVTITM
+14 GGFQITL
-21 TVMVMVVVLVFI
+21 TVLVVAVILVFLV
-33 LMMMYLP
+33 LMMYVP

-53 KYANYLPFDTV
+53 KYSNYLPFGTV
-64 YNDNSLSMTDG
+64 FNDNSMQLTDG
-75 SLVRVYRVAGLQTSL
+75 SLIRVYRVAGLQTSM
-90 QDDKT
+90 QDDAT

-116 LRFYMIRDAADDNAK
+116 LRFYMVRDAADENTN
-131 YEFNQQTLQRIYDKW
+131 YEFDQPTLQRIYDKW
-146 KGQGLK
+146 RGQGLK

-161 LSVAGNDARAKLNQ
+161 LSVGGTDARAKLNQ
-175 YGNYV
+175 YGNYI
-180 ESILAAYKPKVLR
+180 ESILAAYKPQVLK
-193 NDNLDNM
+193 NDSADNM
-200 ATFIARILSPIS
+200 ARFFGRILSPIS
-212 KPVIKRAD
+212 KPTPKRAD
-220 NNIANLTTVDDVE
+220 NNIAKLTTVDDVE
-233 FLKDGLVRYISG
+233 FLRDGIVRYVSG
-245 ANQSFAAMLSF
+245 GNQSFAACVSF
-256 KMSPDYLDEEF
+256 KISPDYLDEEF
-267 FDTVSTIQTEMISMN
+267 FDTVSTIQTEMICMN
-282 GFRIMGAA
+282 GFHIMGAA
-290 DIQSTFRQK
+290 DVESTIRQK
-299 RAVVDEKKQDST
+299 RSTADDERRDST
-311 EEQIFQAEG
+311 ETQISEAQS
-320 AMDENVSGNQSLVN
+320 AMDENLSGNQSLVD
-334 YYPLFILFGK
+334 YYPLFVLFGASR
-344 TKEELKKYVDEFR
+344 EELQKYVDEFK
-357 KIAASFGIAP
+357 KIAAQFGISP
-367 VVETFASK
+367 VVETFAAK

-394 LSKTAAISIP
+394 LSRAAAISIP
-404 MSSQPRGIENSDW
+404 MSTQPRGVENSDW
-417 GQGPLVVFPTAQGT
+417 GPGPLVVFPTAQGT

-472 HQKLKAFFFDR
+472 HPKLKAFFFDR

-491 LAVGGKYITM
+491 LSVGGKYVTM
-501 NGKEKNTASN
+501 HGKEKNTDGID
-511 KVEESFLTHLNPL
+511 FQTRLNPL
-524 KMPDSAAN
+524 KMPDTAAN

-541 IISNQNDTQSADEI
+541 IISNQNDAKSADEI

-566 ADKDRLLK
+566 PDKDRLLK

-581 SASGNM
+581 SSSGNM
-587 RGALKKWID
+587 RPALKKWVD

-602 MFNEASDTLD
+602 MFNESADTLD
-612 LNSRLTTFDFTDILQ
+612 LQSRLTTFDFTEILN
-627 DEVLSPAVISYI
+627 DPELSPAVIYYI

-688 MVAFQRANVLD
+688 MAAFQRANVLD

-709 QAQTVLFF
+709 QAQTVMFF

-723 ARDYEHWNLN
+723 ARDYEHWKLN

-739 IQGKAYPN
+739 IQGRAYPN
-747 LKRAVL
+747 LKRAAL
-753 LSRPVNGESVIL
+753 LSRPVTGESVIL

-787 LAEELYKMYGS
+787 LAEELYKQYG
-798 NFVNEYLK
+798 NAFVSEYLK
-806 KQSALD
+806 KQGAGSL

>member
-1 MNNIEN
+1 MMNNLN
-7 FFNYFAG
+7 DFFEYFAG
-14 GGVTITM
+14 GGFQITL
-21 TVMVMVVVLVFI
+21 TVLVVAVILVFLV
-33 LMMMYLP
+33 LMMYVP

-53 KYANYLPFDTV
+53 KYSNYLPFGTV
-64 YNDNSLSMTDG
+64 FNDNSMQLTDG
-75 SLVRVYRVAGLQTSL
+75 SLIRVYRVAGLQTSM
-90 QDDKT
+90 QDDAT

-116 LRFYMIRDAADDNAK
+116 LRFYMVRDAADENTN
-131 YEFNQQTLQRIYDKW
+131 YEFDQPTLQRIYDKW
-146 KGQGLK
+146 RGQGLK

-161 LSVAGNDARAKLNQ
+161 LSVGGTDARAKLNQ
-175 YGNYV
+175 YGNYI
-180 ESILAAYKPKVLR
+180 ESILAAYKPQVLK
-193 NDNLDNM
+193 NDSADNM
-200 ATFIARILSPIS
+200 ARFFGRILSPIS
-212 KPVIKRAD
+212 KPAPKRAD
-220 NNIANLTTVDDVE
+220 NNIAKLTTVDDVE
-233 FLKDGLVRYISG
+233 FLRDGIVRYVSG
-245 ANQSFAAMLSF
+245 GNQSFAACVSF
-256 KMSPDYLDEEF
+256 KISPDYLDEEF
-267 FDTVSTIQTEMISMN
+267 FDTVSTIQTEMICMN
-282 GFRIMGAA
+282 GFHIMGAA
-290 DIQSTFRQK
+290 DVESTIRQK
-299 RAVVDEKKQDST
+299 RSTTDEEKAQST
-311 EEQIFQAEG
+311 ETQISEAQS
-320 AMDENVSGNQSLVN
+320 AMDENLSGNQSLVD
-334 YYPLFILFGK
+334 YYPLFILFGASR
-344 TKEELKKYVDEFR
+344 EELQKYVDEFK
-357 KIAASFGIAP
+357 KIAAQFGISP
-367 VVETFASK
+367 VVETFAAK

-394 LSKTAAISIP
+394 LSRAAAISIP
-404 MSSQPRGIENSDW
+404 MSTQPRGVENSDW
-417 GQGPLVVFPTAQGT
+417 GPGPLVVFPTAQGT

-472 HQKLKAFFFDR
+472 HPKLKAFFFDR

-501 NGKEKNTASN
+501 QGKEKNSDPMAQ
-511 KVEESFLTHLNPL
+511 SFLTRLNPL
-524 KMPDSAAN
+524 KMPDTATN

-541 IISNQNDTQSADEI
+541 IISGQSDAASADEI

-566 ADKDRLLK
+566 SDKDRLLK

-581 SASGNM
+581 SSSGNM
-587 RGALKKWID
+587 RSALKKWVD

-612 LNSRLTTFDFTDILQ
+612 LHSRLTTFDFTDILQ

-699 KLGIGDVVRG
+699 KLGVGDVVRG
-709 QAQTVLFF
+709 QAQTVMFF

-723 ARDYEHWNLN
+723 ASDYAHWNLN

-787 LAEELYKMYGS
+787 LAEELYKMYGN

-806 KQSALD
+806 KQGAAD